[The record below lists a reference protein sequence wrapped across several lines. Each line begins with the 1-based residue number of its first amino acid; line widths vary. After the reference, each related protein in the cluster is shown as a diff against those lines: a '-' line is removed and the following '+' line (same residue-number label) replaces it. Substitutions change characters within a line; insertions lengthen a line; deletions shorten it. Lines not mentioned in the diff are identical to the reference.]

1 MVAAA
6 PEGSPVRNLEMS
18 RLERVESASSG
29 TKFDQIACHFFMPTT
44 VALGSASELRIALR
58 MLER

>member
-1 MVAAA
+1 
-6 PEGSPVRNLEMS
+6 MS